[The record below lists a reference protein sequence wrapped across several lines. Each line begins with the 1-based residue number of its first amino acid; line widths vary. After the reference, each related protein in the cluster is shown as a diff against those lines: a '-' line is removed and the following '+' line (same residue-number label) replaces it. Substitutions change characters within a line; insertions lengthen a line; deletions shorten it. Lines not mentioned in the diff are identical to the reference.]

1 MASGKTTIGK
11 LLAEALSIPFY
22 DTDQEIENFTQ
33 LDIATLF
40 SHSGEAHFRAL
51 EKQTV
56 QRLITEHENAVIA
69 TGGGLPCNDENLETL
84 KRNGKVVYLKCDA
97 DVLFNRIHADLK
109 VRPLKKSNEQELAV
123 HLAAR
128 ENFYTQAHIVIES
141 NGKAEEVA
149 QRILEIIR
157 KPYF

>member
-11 LLAEALSIPFY
+11 LLADALSIPFY

-40 SHSGEAHFRAL
+40 SQSGEAHFRAL

-56 QRLITEHENAVIA
+56 QRLIAEHENAVIA

-84 KRNGKVVYLKCDA
+84 KRNGHVIYLKCDT
-97 DVLFNRIHADLK
+97 DVLFKRIQADPQA
-109 VRPLKKSNEQELAV
+109 RPMKKSNEEELAV

-128 ENFYTQAHIVIES
+128 EKFYSQAHIVIES

-149 QRILEIIR
+149 QRILEML
-157 KPYF
+157 